1 MVAAVEAVVRTQ
13 RVARRAL
20 ASCGFATLADFSEPQ
35 PFNCTIGEGD
45 ASDQTGA
52 RSIPVPAVL
61 FDPPPATGIE
71 ADADLYP
78 PRRHGVVGPRMRRR
92 VW

>member
-1 MVAAVEAVVRTQ
+1 MLVVGVVAQTQLAVLVAAVAWT
-13 RVARRAL
+13 
-20 ASCGFATLADFSEPQ
+20 SPIMPNFAEPQ

-45 ASDQTGA
+45 ASDETGA

-71 ADADLYP
+71 ADPHLYP